1 MQTILLVWDVMAIQD
16 NLPGQ
21 QQNRLHLWAG
31 PINDLIPVYLVVLA
45 TSIRLVFSPSFAK
58 IGEDSFETDV
68 IYAEFPG
75 S

>member
-1 MQTILLVWDVMAIQD
+1 MAIQG

-21 QQNRLHLWAG
+21 QQNSLHLWAG

-45 TSIRLVFSPSFAK
+45 TSIRLDFSPSFAK
-58 IGEDSFETDV
+58 IGEDSFATDV